1 MNLDPFYQKNLYG
14 LNSYFDELVLLFKK
28 TKLPNKILLNG
39 KRGIGK
45 FTLANHFIN
54 YCLSLDEDFSYDVK
68 NYEINDQNHSYKL
81 IINKS
86 SPNLFLID
94 LNDEKK
100 NIEINQIRNLID
112 FCNKSN
118 FNSKPRF
125 ILINNL
131 EKMNLNSSNA
141 LLKIL
146 EEPNEGIF
154 FILIN
159 SSSKILPTIKSRCL
173 SFNISLSSNEIFEIS
188 SKIIGENINQI
199 LNEDFLNYYFSIGD
213 LVNICE
219 FAKMNN
225 IDLSN
230 ITLNEFL
237 KTIIKDKIYKKE
249 TLISDLIYNLIEIY
263 YLRNIK
269 TNITKE
275 YENHIRLVNN
285 TKKFNLDT
293 ESIFLKLQQNLI
305 NE

>member
-14 LNSYFDELVLLFKK
+14 LNSYFDELVLLFQK

-118 FNSKPRF
+118 FNSKSRF

-173 SFNISLSSNEIFEIS
+173 SFNISLSSNEILEIS

-213 LVNICE
+213 FINIYE
-219 FAKMNN
+219 FSKMNN
-225 IDLSN
+225 INLSN
-230 ITLNEFL
+230 ITLDEFL
-237 KTIIKDKIYKKE
+237 KIIIKDKIYKKE
-249 TLISDLIYNLIEIY
+249 TLISDLVYNLIEIY

-269 TNITKE
+269 SSITKE

>member
-28 TKLPNKILLNG
+28 RKLPNKILLNG

-54 YCLSLDEDFSYDVK
+54 YCLSLNEDFSYDLK

-94 LNDEKK
+94 LNDERK

-112 FCNKSN
+112 FSNKSN

-146 EEPNEGIF
+146 EDPNEGIY

-173 SFNISLSSNEIFEIS
+173 SFNISLSSNEMLEIS
-188 SKIIGENINQI
+188 TKIIGENISQI

-213 LVNICE
+213 LVNICV
-219 FAKMNN
+219 FSKMNN
-225 IDLSN
+225 INLSN
-230 ITLNEFL
+230 ITLDEFL

-269 TNITKE
+269 SNVYKD
-275 YENHIRLVNN
+275 YENHIRSVNN